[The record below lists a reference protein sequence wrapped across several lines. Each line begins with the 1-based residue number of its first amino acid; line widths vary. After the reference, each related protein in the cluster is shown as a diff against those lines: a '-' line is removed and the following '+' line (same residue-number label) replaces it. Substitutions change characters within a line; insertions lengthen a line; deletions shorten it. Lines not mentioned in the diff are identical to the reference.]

1 MTYRIDTTVNLTA
14 LLLRGKSSD
23 HWITL
28 CFFRIMTNINLINLN
43 GYGFDYVEMIS
54 FHRGRLSS
62 NVIFTIPLLTVGTTR
77 LLNLM
82 QVRLWL
88 YWLQAERR
96 RFRCVLTM
104 HSRVV

>member
-43 GYGFDYVEMIS
+43 GYGFYYVEMIS
-54 FHRGRLSS
+54 FHR
-62 NVIFTIPLLTVGTTR
+62 
-77 LLNLM
+77 
-82 QVRLWL
+82 
-88 YWLQAERR
+88 
-96 RFRCVLTM
+96 FRVM
-104 HSRVV
+104 